1 MTITFLPQATILFL
15 LLFFRIGSM
24 VMLLPAFGDV
34 NVPMRIRLVFAI
46 TLTFV
51 FYPLA
56 QEFYGQTV
64 PSGLNELLPLV
75 GGEVLVGLL
84 IGGTARLLMSALQV
98 AGTAMSFQMGLS
110 YAQSFDPS
118 QGVQGAILGSFLS
131 VIAATLI
138 MVTDLHHLFL
148 VAIRD
153 SYTMFK
159 PGVLPPLA
167 DFAQLAMDTV
177 SNSFRVGVQLTA
189 PFLVFG
195 LVFYL
200 GIGILSR
207 LMPQVQIFFVAMP
220 ANILLGL
227 TLLMLLLGAVMMWF
241 LDHFTTSMQVYMN

>member
-1 MTITFLPQATILFL
+1 MTVTFLPQAAILFL
-15 LLFFRIGSM
+15 LTFSRLGSM

-34 NVPMRIRLVFAI
+34 NVPMRIRLVFALA
-46 TLTFV
+46 LTFV
-51 FYPLA
+51 FFPLA
-56 QEFYGQTV
+56 EGFYGQV
-64 PSGLNELLPLV
+64 SGALNALLPLI

-84 IGGTARLLMSALQV
+84 VGGTARLLMSALQV

-131 VIAATLI
+131 VVAATLI

-148 VAIRD
+148 AAIRD

-159 PGVLPPLA
+159 PGTLPPLG
-167 DFAQLAMDTV
+167 DFTQLAVDTIA
-177 SNSFRVGVQLTA
+177 SSFRVGVQLTA

-200 GIGILSR
+200 GVGILSR

-227 TLLMLLLGAVMMWF
+227 TMLMLLLGAVMMWF
-241 LDHFTTSMQVYMN
+241 LDYFTSSMQIYLL

>member
-1 MTITFLPQATILFL
+1 MTVTFLPQAAILFL
-15 LLFFRIGSM
+15 LMFARMGSM
-24 VMLLPAFGDV
+24 VMLLPAFGDA
-34 NVPMRIRLVFAI
+34 NVPSRVRLVFAL

-51 FYPLA
+51 FFPLA
-56 QEFYGQTV
+56 DGFYGPT
-64 PSGLNELLPLV
+64 SGALNILIPLI

-131 VIAATLI
+131 VVAATMI

-148 VAIRD
+148 IAIRD
-153 SYTMFK
+153 SYTMFR
-159 PGVLPPLA
+159 PGVLPPMT
-167 DFAQLAMDTV
+167 DFTQLAVDTV
-177 SNSFRVGVQLTA
+177 ANSFRVGVQLTA

-241 LDHFTTSMQVYMN
+241 LDYFTAAMQIYLL

>member
-1 MTITFLPQATILFL
+1 MTITFLPQAAVMYL
-15 LLFFRIGSM
+15 LLFSRIGAM

-34 NVPMRIRLVFAI
+34 NVPMRVRLMMSL
-46 TLTFV
+46 TLSFV
-51 FYPLA
+51 FFPMA
-56 QEFYGQTV
+56 TGFYGEV
-64 PSGLNELLPLV
+64 SGNLNVLLPLI
-75 GGEVLVGLL
+75 GGEVIVGLL

-131 VIAATLI
+131 VVAATLI
-138 MVTDLHHLFL
+138 LVTDLHHLFL
-148 VAIRD
+148 AAIRD
-153 SYTMFK
+153 SFVMFK
-159 PGVLPPLA
+159 PGTLPPLA
-167 DFAQLAMDTV
+167 DFAQLAVDTV
-177 SNSFRVGVQLTA
+177 ANSFKVGVQLTA

-227 TLLMLLLGAVMMWF
+227 TLLMLLLGAVMMWY
-241 LDHFTTSMQVYMN
+241 LDYFTTSMQVYLS

>member
-1 MTITFLPQATILFL
+1 MTVTFLPQMAVLFL

-34 NVPMRIRLVFAI
+34 NVPMRIRLVFAV

-56 QEFYGQTV
+56 DGFYGQV
-64 PSGLNELLPLV
+64 PSALNALLPMI
-75 GGEVLVGLL
+75 GGEVLIGLL

-118 QGVQGAILGSFLS
+118 QGIQGAILGSFLS
-131 VIAATLI
+131 VVAATLI

-159 PGVLPPLA
+159 PGVLPPLT
-167 DFAQLAMDTV
+167 DFAQLAVDTV
-177 SNSFRVGVQLTA
+177 ANSFKVGIQLTA

-241 LDHFTTSMQVYMN
+241 LDYFTTSMQIYLN